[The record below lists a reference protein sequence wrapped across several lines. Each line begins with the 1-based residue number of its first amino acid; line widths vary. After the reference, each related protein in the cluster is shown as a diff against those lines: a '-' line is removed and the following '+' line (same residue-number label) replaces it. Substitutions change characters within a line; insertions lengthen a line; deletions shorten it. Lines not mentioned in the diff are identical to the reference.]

1 MHSYSDLSD
10 QDLIRLTFTERDQ
23 LPMAFAREAISR
35 GARLIPALATIVRD
49 EHNWEREDTGW
60 WAVIHA
66 SHLLGAIGGTEAISP
81 FIDAFILAEEHDA
94 DWLFDEFPSIF
105 GALGPG
111 VIAPLRELASDP
123 SRDWHLR
130 ERAMAGLGAVA
141 LRHPELE
148 TEVFPFIAE
157 IAADTGE
164 DPETRGWAAD
174 VLLDL
179 GRAEYKAVLRSLLES
194 GIASHLYTEKH
205 VETMGTKTHLYWYQR
220 DWLDFYSP
228 EELAKRRKRWDD
240 ERLNMNDA
248 WTYAHA
254 EEYANPYDGPA
265 EISAEDELEAAFQAL
280 PRGERKIGRN
290 EPCPCGSGKK
300 HKKCCLEAG

>member
-1 MHSYSDLSD
+1 MISYSALSD
-10 QDLIRLTFTERDQ
+10 QELLRLTFTERDQ
-23 LPMAFAREAISR
+23 LPMNFAREAISR
-35 GARLIPALATIVRD
+35 GARLIPLLAAVMRD
-49 EHNWEREDTGW
+49 ERNWEREDIGW

-81 FIDAFILAEEHDA
+81 FIDAFIFAEEHDA

-111 VIAPLRELASDP
+111 VIVPLRDLAGDR

-148 TEVFPFIAE
+148 PEVFPFIAA

-179 GRAEYKAVLRSLLES
+179 GRAEYKEILRALLAS
-194 GIASHLYTEKH
+194 GIVSHLYTEKH
-205 VETMGTKTHLYWYQR
+205 VETIGTKTHLYWYQR

-228 EELAKRRKRWDD
+228 EQLAKRRKRWDD
-240 ERLNMNDA
+240 ERLSMNEA

-254 EEYANPYDGPA
+254 EAYATPYDGPTEDA
-265 EISAEDELEAAFQAL
+265 LQDELADFEAL
-280 PRGERKIGRN
+280 PRQERKIGRN
-290 EPCPCGSGKK
+290 DPCPCDSGKK
-300 HKKCCLEAG
+300 YKKCCLVNA